1 MKLLYNNIQFR
12 EMQQKS
18 WKLTLENVY
27 GSLLRGCEQK
37 TWDGSGLI
45 WIFQYFGPSLN
56 PFSGQGGFGKFPGV
70 YKRL

>member
-1 MKLLYNNIQFR
+1 MKLFYNNIQFR
-12 EMQQKS
+12 EMLQKS

-27 GSLLRGCEQK
+27 GSLLRRCEVQ